1 MSENSSNNAWNFNGN
16 NGNMNNNNKNNSYSV
31 RPFIEF
37 RILIKRKVWLN

>member
-16 NGNMNNNNKNNSYSV
+16 NGNLNNNNKNNSYSV

-37 RILIKRKVWLN
+37 RNFN